1 MAMDATAAIT
11 AVSIMKMNQAAR
23 FAASGEGWVM
33 PMVLMKAF
41 AMKWMSFTFFSMLNS
56 PNGSR
61 NLVELVCH
69 RDD

>member
-1 MAMDATAAIT
+1 MAMMAMDATAAIT

-41 AMKWMSFTFFSMLNS
+41 AMKWMSFTFF
-56 PNGSR
+56 R
-61 NLVELVCH
+61 C
-69 RDD
+69 